1 MSRHKIIVN
10 PTSGRGNG
18 ERIIPLLQENLRN
31 LGVDYALVRTE
42 QPFHAVELARE
53 ATTDGYGVVV
63 AVGGDGTSNEVVNGL
78 MQAKENGHGDQVAMG
93 VLAAGR
99 GNDFAYS
106 VGMTADLEKGCQV
119 LAQGHRRK
127 IDIGHV
133 TGGQYPE
140 GRFFGNSV
148 GIGFDAVVGFEA
160 AKMTRLTGA
169 ISYLVAVL
177 KTIFLYYKAPL
188 VQIEFEGQVMTLPAL
203 MVSIMN
209 GQRQGGVF
217 FMSPQAR
224 NDDGRLD
231 LCIVEEVSKA
241 RIFTLVPHFFNGSQ
255 FQQKEIAFRQTNR
268 LVVTALEGVLP
279 AHSDGETLCVHGT
292 ELVVKLLPGQLD
304 VICPQG
310 E

>member
-1 MSRHKIIVN
+1 MIVVN
-10 PTSGRGNG
+10 PISGRGNG
-18 ERIIPLLQENLRN
+18 ERIIPLIQEKLRN
-31 LGVDYALVRTE
+31 LGVDYDLVRTE
-42 QPFHAVELARE
+42 RPFHAVELARQ
-53 ATTDGYGVVV
+53 AAVDGYDVVV

-78 MQAKENGHGDQVAMG
+78 MQAKQDGHDGHQMAMG

-106 VGMTADLEKGCQV
+106 VGMTADLEKGCQI
-119 LAQGHRRK
+119 LAQGHRRR

-188 VQIEFEGQVMTLPAL
+188 VQIELDGQVMTLPAL

-217 FMSPQAR
+217 FMSPQAQ
-224 NDDGRLD
+224 NDDGQLD

-268 LVVTALEGVLP
+268 LVITALQGVLP
-279 AHSDGETLCVHGT
+279 AHSDGETLCIDGT
-292 ELVVKLLPGQLD
+292 ELVVELLPGQLD
-304 VICPQG
+304 VICP
-310 E
+310 EDE